1 MPTWLV
7 TLEYRF
13 PDMSGAEA
21 VARSLPVDLGPNGP
35 EPMSLDF
42 SLKVPADD
50 PEHAGAIGRE
60 RLMQQC
66 RESGLPQPLVIHAMA
81 WPTGPGRARGRQR
94 PVRLGGSGGGGAGG
108 VREPRRTGP
117 PGLPPA
123 TAYAEEPTD
132 TES

>member
-1 MPTWLV
+1 LPTWLV
-7 TLEYRF
+7 TMEYRF

-50 PEHAGAIGRE
+50 PEHAGAIGRD

-81 WPTGPGRARGRQR
+81 WPTGRARGRQR
-94 PVRLGGSGGGGAGG
+94 PVRLGGSDGGGGAAG
-108 VREPRRTGP
+108 VREPRRPGP
-117 PGLPPA
+117 PGPPPA
-123 TAYAEEPTD
+123 TAYAEEPSD